1 MILTDI
7 SISNFRNYDSLE
19 LDFHPKLNIFIGA
32 NAQGKT
38 NLLESIYFLALAK
51 SHRTSKDKELIRF
64 NEEEAF
70 VNGHINTTYSTL
82 PYRSVLI
89 KRENEQK

>member
-1 MILTDI
+1 MILNRI
-7 SISNFRNYDSLE
+7 HLGNFRNYETLDLE
-19 LDFHPKLNIFIGA
+19 FHPKLNIFIGR

-64 NEEEAF
+64 NQEEAF
-70 VNGHINTTYSTL
+70 VNGNITTSYS
-82 PYRSVLI
+82 
-89 KRENEQK
+89 N

>member
-7 SISNFRNYDSLE
+7 SINNFRNYDSLE

-38 NLLESIYFLALAK
+38 NLL
-51 SHRTSKDKELIRF
+51 
-64 NEEEAF
+64 
-70 VNGHINTTYSTL
+70 
-82 PYRSVLI
+82 
-89 KRENEQK
+89 